1 MPRQIVRRWF
11 SLLPA
16 LLAWGG
22 LVLPVPVAA
31 QQTAVQ
37 DQLPEMGTAGGSTLS
52 LEDEYRLGRMVMRG
66 LRESGHVVDDPEISE
81 YMQSLGLKLSSQAQ
95 DGNRTFNYFLVR
107 DPQINAFALP
117 GGFIGVHS
125 GLLMETANESELA
138 GVLAHETA
146 HVTQRHIARS
156 LENQSRTNLVS
167 AAAMLA
173 AILLGTV
180 AGGGNATMG
189 AVSAAQGLAAQQQIN
204 FTRENEYEADRVG
217 IGILAAAGFDPNA
230 MPAFFD
236 TMGRRTQLG
245 PNGLPE
251 LLRTHPVTSSRIA
264 ESKARAS
271 HYPPVEVGE
280 SLSYSLMK
288 ERVRVLT
295 TPPGA
300 DPRDYY
306 AATVGNEADATTAQ
320 LYGRAL
326 AQITAGDAAKA
337 IPALEQLRAARPDV
351 MQFHTALGQAQLA
364 AGDVRGALATLE
376 KARELAP
383 RNVPVTMRYAEALMR
398 ASRPKRAHEV
408 LLDLFNNVPPTQDQ
422 IRQTAMA
429 ANAAGDVADA
439 YSYMAE
445 YHLMSADLPLAINQL
460 ELALSV
466 PNITEVQ
473 RRRFSAR
480 LDELREALPKER
492 ARLAR
497 PNDEGKESGGGRP
510 NLAHSTW

>member
-1 MPRQIVRRWF
+1 
-11 SLLPA
+11 
-16 LLAWGG
+16 
-22 LVLPVPVAA
+22 
-31 QQTAVQ
+31 
-37 DQLPEMGTAGGSTLS
+37 
-52 LEDEYRLGRMVMRG
+52 MRC
-66 LRESGHVVDDPEISE
+66 
-81 YMQSLGLKLSSQAQ
+81 
-95 DGNRTFNYFLVR
+95 
-107 DPQINAFALP
+107 P
-117 GGFIGVHS
+117 GGFIGIHS

-138 GVLAHETA
+138 GVLAHEIA
-146 HVTQRHIARS
+146 HVTQRHIARR
-156 LENQSRTNLVS
+156 LESQSRTSLVS

-173 AILLGTV
+173 AILLGSV
-180 AGGGNATMG
+180 AGGNASMG
-189 AVSAAQGLAAQQQIN
+189 AVSAVQGLTAQQQIN

-217 IGILAAAGFDPNA
+217 IGTLAAAGFDPNA

-245 PNGLPE
+245 PNGMPE
-251 LLRTHPVTSSRIA
+251 LLRTHPVTSARIA
-264 ESKARAS
+264 ESKGRAS
-271 HYPPVEVGE
+271 QYPPVEAGE

-295 TPPGA
+295 TPAGL
-300 DPRDYY
+300 DPREYY
-306 AATVGNEADATTAQ
+306 ESTIENEPDASIAQ
-320 LYGRAL
+320 IYGRAL
-326 AQITAGDAAKA
+326 AQVMAGDAASA
-337 IPALEQLRAARPDV
+337 IPALEKLRASRTDV
-351 MQFHTALGQAQLA
+351 LQFHTALGQAQLA

-398 ASRPKRAHEV
+398 SSRPKRAHEV

-445 YHLMSADLPLAINQL
+445 YHLMSADLPLAMNQL

-473 RRRFSAR
+473 RRRYSAR
-480 LDELREALPKER
+480 LNELREALPKER

-497 PNDEGKESGGGRP
+497 PDEGGDSSRRS
-510 NLAHSTW
+510 NLVDAAW

>member
-1 MPRQIVRRWF
+1 MYPRSVRRWF
-11 SLLPA
+11 ALLPG
-16 LLAWGG
+16 LLAWAG
-22 LVLPVPVAA
+22 LVLPVPLAA
-31 QQTAVQ
+31 QQAPAQ
-37 DQLPEMGTAGGSTLS
+37 EQLPEMGTAGGSALS

-66 LRESGHVVDDPEISE
+66 LRESGQLVDDPEIGE
-81 YMQSLGLKLSSQAQ
+81 YLQSVGLRLSSLAQ
-95 DGNRTFNYFLVR
+95 DGNRSFNFFLVK
-107 DPQINAFALP
+107 DPAINAFALP
-117 GGFIGVHS
+117 GGFIGIHS

-138 GVLAHETA
+138 GVLAHEIA
-146 HVTQRHIARS
+146 HVTQRHIARR
-156 LENQSRTNLVS
+156 LESQSRTNLVS

-173 AILLGTV
+173 AILLGSV
-180 AGGGNATMG
+180 AGGNASMG
-189 AVSAAQGLAAQQQIN
+189 AVSAVQGLTAQQQIN

-217 IGILAAAGFDPNA
+217 IGTLAAAGFDPNA

-245 PNGLPE
+245 PNGMPE
-251 LLRTHPVTSSRIA
+251 LLRTHPVTSARIA
-264 ESKARAS
+264 ESKGRAS
-271 HYPPVEVGE
+271 QYPPVDPGE

-295 TPPGA
+295 TPAGL
-300 DPRDYY
+300 DPREYY
-306 AATVGNEADATTAQ
+306 ESTIENEPDASIAQ
-320 LYGRAL
+320 IYGRAL
-326 AQITAGDAAKA
+326 AQVMAGDPASA
-337 IPALEQLRAARPDV
+337 IPALEKLRASRTDV
-351 MQFHTALGQAQLA
+351 LQFHTALGQAQLA

-398 ASRPKRAHEV
+398 SSRPKRAHEV

-445 YHLMSADLPLAINQL
+445 YHLMSADLPLAMNQL

-473 RRRFSAR
+473 RRRYSAR
-480 LDELREALPKER
+480 LNELREALPKER

-497 PNDEGKESGGGRP
+497 PDEGGDSSRRS
-510 NLAHSTW
+510 NLVGAAW

>member
-1 MPRQIVRRWF
+1 MFPRSVRRWF
-11 SLLPA
+11 ALLPG
-16 LLAWGG
+16 LLAWAG
-22 LVLPVPVAA
+22 LVLPVPLAA
-31 QQTAVQ
+31 QQAPAQ
-37 DQLPEMGTAGGSTLS
+37 EQLPEMGTAGGSALS

-66 LRESGHVVDDPEISE
+66 LRESGQLVDDPEIGE
-81 YMQSLGLKLSSQAQ
+81 YLQSVGLRLSSLAQ
-95 DGNRTFNYFLVR
+95 DGNRSFNFFLVK
-107 DPQINAFALP
+107 DPAINAFALP
-117 GGFIGVHS
+117 GGFIGIHS

-138 GVLAHETA
+138 GVLSHEIA
-146 HVTQRHIARS
+146 HVTQRHIARR
-156 LENQSRTNLVS
+156 LESQSRTSLVS

-173 AILLGTV
+173 AILLGSV
-180 AGGGNATMG
+180 AGGNASMG
-189 AVSAAQGLAAQQQIN
+189 AVSAVQGLTAQQQIN

-217 IGILAAAGFDPNA
+217 IGTLAAAGFDPNA
-230 MPAFFD
+230 MPSFFD

-245 PNGLPE
+245 PNGMPE
-251 LLRTHPVTSSRIA
+251 LLRTHPVTSARIA
-264 ESKARAS
+264 ESKGRAS
-271 HYPPVEVGE
+271 QYPPVDPGE

-295 TPPGA
+295 TPAGL
-300 DPRDYY
+300 DPREYY
-306 AATVGNEADATTAQ
+306 ESTIENEPDASIAQ
-320 LYGRAL
+320 IYGRAL
-326 AQITAGDAAKA
+326 AQVMAGDPASA
-337 IPALEQLRAARPDV
+337 IPALEKLRASRTDV
-351 MQFHTALGQAQLA
+351 LQFHTALGQAQLA

-398 ASRPKRAHEV
+398 SSRPKRAHEV

-445 YHLMSADLPLAINQL
+445 YHLMSADLPLAMNQL

-473 RRRFSAR
+473 RRRYSAR
-480 LDELREALPKER
+480 LNELREALPKER

-497 PNDEGKESGGGRP
+497 PDEDGDSSRRS
-510 NLAHSTW
+510 NLVGAAW

>member
-1 MPRQIVRRWF
+1 MFPRSVHRWF
-11 SLLPA
+11 ALLPG
-16 LLAWGG
+16 LLAWAG
-22 LVLPVPVAA
+22 LVLPVPLAA
-31 QQTAVQ
+31 QQAPAQ
-37 DQLPEMGTAGGSTLS
+37 EQLPEMGTAGGSALS

-66 LRESGHVVDDPEISE
+66 LRESGQLVDDPEIGE
-81 YMQSLGLKLSSQAQ
+81 YLQSVGLRLSSLAQ
-95 DGNRTFNYFLVR
+95 DGNRSFNFFLVK
-107 DPQINAFALP
+107 DPAINAFALP
-117 GGFIGVHS
+117 GGFIGIHS

-138 GVLAHETA
+138 GVLSHEIA
-146 HVTQRHIARS
+146 HVTQRHIARR
-156 LENQSRTNLVS
+156 LESQSRTSLVS

-173 AILLGTV
+173 AILLGSV
-180 AGGGNATMG
+180 AGGNASMG
-189 AVSAAQGLAAQQQIN
+189 AVSAVQGLTAQQQIN

-217 IGILAAAGFDPNA
+217 IGTLAAAGFDPNA
-230 MPAFFD
+230 MPSFFD

-245 PNGLPE
+245 PNGMPE
-251 LLRTHPVTSSRIA
+251 LLRTHPVTSARIA
-264 ESKARAS
+264 ESKGRAS
-271 HYPPVEVGE
+271 QYPPVDPGE

-295 TPPGA
+295 TPAGL
-300 DPRDYY
+300 DPREYY
-306 AATVGNEADATTAQ
+306 ESTIENEPDASIAQ
-320 LYGRAL
+320 IYGRAL
-326 AQITAGDAAKA
+326 AQVMAGDPASA
-337 IPALEQLRAARPDV
+337 IPALEKLRASRTDV
-351 MQFHTALGQAQLA
+351 LQFHTALGQAQLA

-398 ASRPKRAHEV
+398 SSRPKRAHEV

-445 YHLMSADLPLAINQL
+445 YHLMSADLPLAMNQL

-473 RRRFSAR
+473 RRRYSAR
-480 LDELREALPKER
+480 LNELREALPKER

-497 PNDEGKESGGGRP
+497 PDEGDDSSRRS
-510 NLAHSTW
+510 NLVGAAW

>member
-1 MPRQIVRRWF
+1 MLPHIFRRWLA
-11 SLLPA
+11 LLPG
-16 LLAWGG
+16 LAAWSAM
-22 LVLPVPVAA
+22 VLPLPVVA
-31 QQTAVQ
+31 QHAPAQE
-37 DQLPEMGTAGGSTLS
+37 QLPEMGTAGASTLS

-66 LRESGHVVDDPEISE
+66 LRESGHVVDDPEIGE
-81 YMQSLGLKLSSQAQ
+81 YLQALGLKLSSLAH
-95 DGNRTFNYFLVR
+95 DGNRAFNFFLVR
-107 DPQINAFALP
+107 DPEINAFALP

-138 GVLAHETA
+138 GVLAHEIA

-156 LENQSRTNLVS
+156 LESQSRNSLVS

-173 AILLGTV
+173 AILLGTI
-180 AGGGNATMG
+180 AGGGSNATMG
-189 AVSAAQGLAAQQQIN
+189 AISAAQGLSAQQQIN

-217 IGILAAAGFDPNA
+217 IGILASAGFDPNA

-245 PNGLPE
+245 PTSMPE
-251 LLRTHPVTSSRIA
+251 ILRSHPVTSARIA
-264 ESKARAS
+264 ESKGRAAQ
-271 HYPPVEVGE
+271 YPPVEPSE
-280 SLSYSLMK
+280 SLSYSLIK
-288 ERVRVLT
+288 ERVRVLQ
-295 TPPGA
+295 TPPGIDA
-300 DPRDYY
+300 RDYY
-306 AATVGNEADATTAQ
+306 ASTIENEADASIAQ
-320 LYGRAL
+320 VYGRAL
-326 AQITAGDAAKA
+326 AQIIAGDAQSA
-337 IPALEQLRAARPDV
+337 IPVLERLRASRPDV
-351 MQFHTALGQAQLA
+351 LQFHTALGQAQLA

-473 RRRFSAR
+473 RQRFGAR
-480 LDELREALPKER
+480 LSELREALPKER
-492 ARLAR
+492 TRLAR
-497 PNDEGKESGGGRP
+497 PDEEENKSGRHSD
-510 NLAHSTW
+510 LADATW

>member
-1 MPRQIVRRWF
+1 MPRHPARRWF
-11 SLLPA
+11 SLLPGF
-16 LLAWGG
+16 LAWAG
-22 LVLPVPVAA
+22 LVLPGPLAA

-52 LEDEYRLGRMVMRG
+52 VEDEYRLGRMVMRG
-66 LRESGHVVDDPEISE
+66 LRESGHVVDDPEIGE
-81 YMQSLGLKLSSQAQ
+81 YLQSLGLRLSSQAH
-95 DGNRTFNYFLVR
+95 DGNRNFNYFLVR

-138 GVLAHETA
+138 GVFAHEIA

-156 LENQSRTNLVS
+156 LESQSRTNLVS

-180 AGGGNATMG
+180 AGGSSATMG

-217 IGILAAAGFDPNA
+217 IGILAAAGFDPNG

-251 LLRTHPVTSSRIA
+251 LLRTHPVTSARIA

-271 HYPPVEVGE
+271 HYPPVETGE
-280 SLSYSLMK
+280 SLGYALMK
-288 ERVRVLT
+288 ERVRVLV
-295 TPPGA
+295 TPAGV

-306 AATVGNEADATTAQ
+306 VATIGNEADASTSQ

-326 AQITAGDAAKA
+326 AQIISGDAAAA
-337 IPALEQLRAARPDV
+337 IPVLERLRAARPDV
-351 MQFHTALGQAQLA
+351 MQFHTTLGQAQLG
-364 AGDVRGALATLE
+364 AGDVRAALATLE

-398 ASRPKRAHEV
+398 ANRPKRAHEV

-466 PNITEVQ
+466 PNITQVQ
-473 RRRFSAR
+473 RRRFAAR

-497 PNDEGKESGGGRP
+497 PDESGESGDRP
-510 NLAHSTW
+510 DLAQSSW

>member
-1 MPRQIVRRWF
+1 MYPRSVRRWF
-11 SLLPA
+11 ALLPG
-16 LLAWGG
+16 LLAWAG
-22 LVLPVPVAA
+22 LVLPVPLAA
-31 QQTAVQ
+31 QQAPAQ
-37 DQLPEMGTAGGSTLS
+37 EQLPEMGTAGGSALS

-66 LRESGHVVDDPEISE
+66 LRESGQLVEDPEIGE
-81 YMQSLGLKLSSQAQ
+81 YLQSVGLRLSSLAQ
-95 DGNRTFNYFLVR
+95 DGNRSFNFFLVK
-107 DPQINAFALP
+107 DPAINAFALP
-117 GGFIGVHS
+117 GGFIGIHS

-138 GVLAHETA
+138 GVLSHEIA
-146 HVTQRHIARS
+146 HVTQRHIARR
-156 LENQSRTNLVS
+156 LESQSRTSLVS

-173 AILLGTV
+173 AILLGSV
-180 AGGGNATMG
+180 AGGNASMG
-189 AVSAAQGLAAQQQIN
+189 AVSAVQGLTAQQQIN

-217 IGILAAAGFDPNA
+217 IGTLAAAGFDPNA
-230 MPAFFD
+230 MPSFFD

-245 PNGLPE
+245 PNGMPE
-251 LLRTHPVTSSRIA
+251 LLRTHPVTSARIA
-264 ESKARAS
+264 ESKGRAS
-271 HYPPVEVGE
+271 QYPPVDPGE

-295 TPPGA
+295 TPAGS
-300 DPRDYY
+300 DPREYY
-306 AATVGNEADATTAQ
+306 ESTIENEPDASIAQ
-320 LYGRAL
+320 IYGRAL
-326 AQITAGDAAKA
+326 AQVMAGDPASA
-337 IPALEQLRAARPDV
+337 IPALEKLRAGRTDV
-351 MQFHTALGQAQLA
+351 LQFHTALGQAQLA

-398 ASRPKRAHEV
+398 SSRPKRAHEV

-445 YHLMSADLPLAINQL
+445 YHLMSADLPLAMNQL

-473 RRRFSAR
+473 RRRYSAR
-480 LDELREALPKER
+480 LNELREALPKER

-497 PNDEGKESGGGRP
+497 PDEGDDSSRRS
-510 NLAHSTW
+510 NLVDAAW

>member
-1 MPRQIVRRWF
+1 MFPRSVRRWF
-11 SLLPA
+11 ALLPG
-16 LLAWGG
+16 LLAWAG
-22 LVLPVPVAA
+22 LVLPVPLAA
-31 QQTAVQ
+31 QQAPAQ
-37 DQLPEMGTAGGSTLS
+37 EQLPEMGTAGGSALS

-66 LRESGHVVDDPEISE
+66 LRESGQLVDDPEIGE
-81 YMQSLGLKLSSQAQ
+81 YLQSVGLRLSSLAQ
-95 DGNRTFNYFLVR
+95 DGNRSFNFFLVK
-107 DPQINAFALP
+107 DPAINAFALP
-117 GGFIGVHS
+117 GGFIGIHS

-138 GVLAHETA
+138 GVLSHEIA
-146 HVTQRHIARS
+146 HVTQRHIARR
-156 LENQSRTNLVS
+156 LESQSRTSLVS

-173 AILLGTV
+173 AILLGSV
-180 AGGGNATMG
+180 AGGNASMG
-189 AVSAAQGLAAQQQIN
+189 AVSAVQGLTAQQQIN
-204 FTRENEYEADRVG
+204 FTRENEYEVDRVG
-217 IGILAAAGFDPNA
+217 IGTLAAAGFDPNA
-230 MPAFFD
+230 MPSFFD

-245 PNGLPE
+245 PNGMPE
-251 LLRTHPVTSSRIA
+251 LLRTHPVTSARIA
-264 ESKARAS
+264 ESKGRAS
-271 HYPPVEVGE
+271 QYPPVDPGE

-295 TPPGA
+295 TPAGL
-300 DPRDYY
+300 DPREYY
-306 AATVGNEADATTAQ
+306 ESTIENEPDASIAQ
-320 LYGRAL
+320 IYGRAL
-326 AQITAGDAAKA
+326 AQVMAGDPASA
-337 IPALEQLRAARPDV
+337 IPALEKLRASRTDV
-351 MQFHTALGQAQLA
+351 LQFHTALGQAQLA

-398 ASRPKRAHEV
+398 SSRPKRAHEV

-445 YHLMSADLPLAINQL
+445 YHLMSADLPLAMNQL

-473 RRRFSAR
+473 RRRYSAR
-480 LDELREALPKER
+480 LNELREALPKER

-497 PNDEGKESGGGRP
+497 PDEGDDSSRRS
-510 NLAHSTW
+510 NLVGAAW

>member
-1 MPRQIVRRWF
+1 MYPRPVRRWF
-11 SLLPA
+11 ALLPG
-16 LLAWGG
+16 LLAWAG
-22 LVLPVPVAA
+22 LVLPVPLAA
-31 QQTAVQ
+31 QQAPAQ
-37 DQLPEMGTAGGSTLS
+37 EQQLPEMGTAGGSALS

-66 LRESGHVVDDPEISE
+66 LRESGQLVDDPEIGE
-81 YMQSLGLKLSSQAQ
+81 YLQSVGLRLSSLAQ
-95 DGNRTFNYFLVR
+95 DGNRTFNFFLVR
-107 DPQINAFALP
+107 DPAINAFALP
-117 GGFIGVHS
+117 GGFIGIHS

-138 GVLAHETA
+138 GVFAHEIA
-146 HVTQRHIARS
+146 HVTQRHIARR
-156 LENQSRTNLVS
+156 LESQSRTNLVS

-173 AILLGTV
+173 AILLGSV
-180 AGGGNATMG
+180 AGGNASMG
-189 AVSAAQGLAAQQQIN
+189 AVSAVQGLTAQQQIN

-217 IGILAAAGFDPNA
+217 IGTLAAAGFDPNG

-251 LLRTHPVTSSRIA
+251 LLRTHPVTSARIA

-271 HYPPVEVGE
+271 QYPPVEVGE

-295 TPPGA
+295 TPAGT

-306 AATVGNEADATTAQ
+306 ESTIENEPDASIAQ
-320 LYGRAL
+320 IYGRAL
-326 AQITAGDAAKA
+326 AQVLAGDPASA
-337 IPALEQLRAARPDV
+337 IPALEKLRANRTDV
-351 MQFHTALGQAQLA
+351 LQFHTALGQAQLA

-398 ASRPKRAHEV
+398 SSRPKRAHEV

-445 YHLMSADLPLAINQL
+445 YHLMSADLPLAMNQL

-473 RRRFSAR
+473 RRRYSAR
-480 LDELREALPKER
+480 LNELREALPKER

-497 PNDEGKESGGGRP
+497 PDEGGDSSRRS
-510 NLAHSTW
+510 NLVGTAW

>member
-1 MPRQIVRRWF
+1 MFPRSVRRWF
-11 SLLPA
+11 ALLPG
-16 LLAWGG
+16 LLAWAG
-22 LVLPVPVAA
+22 LVLPVPLAA
-31 QQTAVQ
+31 QQAPAQ
-37 DQLPEMGTAGGSTLS
+37 EQLPEMGTAGGSALS

-66 LRESGHVVDDPEISE
+66 LRESGQLVDDPEIGE
-81 YMQSLGLKLSSQAQ
+81 YLQSVGLRLSSLAQ
-95 DGNRTFNYFLVR
+95 DGNRSFNFFLVK
-107 DPQINAFALP
+107 DPAINAFALP
-117 GGFIGVHS
+117 GGFIGIHS

-138 GVLAHETA
+138 GVLSHEIA
-146 HVTQRHIARS
+146 HVTQRHIARR
-156 LENQSRTNLVS
+156 LESQSRTSLVS

-173 AILLGTV
+173 AILLGSV
-180 AGGGNATMG
+180 AGGNASMG
-189 AVSAAQGLAAQQQIN
+189 AVSAVQGLTAQQQIN

-217 IGILAAAGFDPNA
+217 IGTLAAAGFDPNA
-230 MPAFFD
+230 MPSFFD

-245 PNGLPE
+245 PNGMPE
-251 LLRTHPVTSSRIA
+251 LLRTHPVTSARIA
-264 ESKARAS
+264 ESKGRAS
-271 HYPPVEVGE
+271 QYPPVDPGE

-295 TPPGA
+295 TPAGL
-300 DPRDYY
+300 DPREYY
-306 AATVGNEADATTAQ
+306 ESTIENEPDASIAQ
-320 LYGRAL
+320 IYGRAL
-326 AQITAGDAAKA
+326 AQVMAGDPASA
-337 IPALEQLRAARPDV
+337 IPALEKLRASRTDV
-351 MQFHTALGQAQLA
+351 LQFHTALGQAQLA

-398 ASRPKRAHEV
+398 SSRPKRAHEV

-445 YHLMSADLPLAINQL
+445 YHLMSADLPLAMNQL

-473 RRRFSAR
+473 RRRYSAR
-480 LDELREALPKER
+480 LNELREALPKER

-497 PNDEGKESGGGRP
+497 PDEGDDSSRRS
-510 NLAHSTW
+510 NLVGAAW

>member
-1 MPRQIVRRWF
+1 MYRRSVRHWF
-11 SLLPA
+11 ALLPG
-16 LLAWGG
+16 LLAWAG

-31 QQTAVQ
+31 QHTPAQE
-37 DQLPEMGTAGGSTLS
+37 QLPEMGTAGGSALS

-66 LRESGHVVDDPEISE
+66 LRESGHVVDDPEIGE
-81 YMQSLGLKLSSQAQ
+81 YLQSVGLRLSSLAQ
-95 DGNRTFNYFLVR
+95 DGNRSFNFFLVK
-107 DPQINAFALP
+107 DPAINAFALP
-117 GGFIGVHS
+117 GGFIGIHS

-138 GVLAHETA
+138 GVLAHEIA
-146 HVTQRHIARS
+146 HVTQRHIARR
-156 LENQSRTNLVS
+156 LESQSRTNLVS

-173 AILLGTV
+173 AILLGSV
-180 AGGGNATMG
+180 AGGNASMG
-189 AVSAAQGLAAQQQIN
+189 AVSAVQGLTAQQQIN

-217 IGILAAAGFDPNA
+217 IGTLAAAGFDPNA

-245 PNGLPE
+245 PNGMPE
-251 LLRTHPVTSSRIA
+251 LLRTHPVTSARIA
-264 ESKARAS
+264 ESKGRAS
-271 HYPPVEVGE
+271 QYPPVEVSE
-280 SLSYSLMK
+280 SLTYSLMK

-295 TPPGA
+295 TPAGL
-300 DPRDYY
+300 DPREYY
-306 AATVGNEADATTAQ
+306 ESTIENEPDASIAQ
-320 LYGRAL
+320 IYGRAL
-326 AQITAGDAAKA
+326 AQVMAGDPASA
-337 IPALEQLRAARPDV
+337 IPALEKLRASRTDV
-351 MQFHTALGQAQLA
+351 LQFHTALGQAQLA

-398 ASRPKRAHEV
+398 SSRPKRAHEV

-445 YHLMSADLPLAINQL
+445 YHLMSADLPLAMNQL

-473 RRRFSAR
+473 RRRYSAR
-480 LDELREALPKER
+480 LNELREALPKER

-497 PNDEGKESGGGRP
+497 PDEGDDSSRRS
-510 NLAHSTW
+510 NLVGAAW

>member
-1 MPRQIVRRWF
+1 M
-11 SLLPA
+11 
-16 LLAWGG
+16 
-22 LVLPVPVAA
+22 
-31 QQTAVQ
+31 
-37 DQLPEMGTAGGSTLS
+37 
-52 LEDEYRLGRMVMRG
+52 
-66 LRESGHVVDDPEISE
+66 DDPEIGE
-81 YMQSLGLKLSSQAQ
+81 YLQSVGLRLSSLAQ
-95 DGNRTFNYFLVR
+95 DGNRSFNFFLVK
-107 DPQINAFALP
+107 DPAINAFALP
-117 GGFIGVHS
+117 GGFIGIHS

-138 GVLAHETA
+138 GVLAHEIA
-146 HVTQRHIARS
+146 HVTQRHIARR
-156 LENQSRTNLVS
+156 LESQSRTSLVS

-173 AILLGTV
+173 AILLGSV
-180 AGGGNATMG
+180 AGGNASMG
-189 AVSAAQGLAAQQQIN
+189 AVSAVQGLTAQQQIN

-217 IGILAAAGFDPNA
+217 IGTLAAAGFDPNA
-230 MPAFFD
+230 MPSFFD

-245 PNGLPE
+245 PNGMPE
-251 LLRTHPVTSSRIA
+251 LLRTHPVTSARIA
-264 ESKARAS
+264 ESKGRAS
-271 HYPPVEVGE
+271 QYPPVDPGE

-295 TPPGA
+295 TPAGL
-300 DPRDYY
+300 DPREYY
-306 AATVGNEADATTAQ
+306 ESTIENEPDASIAQ
-320 LYGRAL
+320 IYGRAL
-326 AQITAGDAAKA
+326 AQVMAGDPASA
-337 IPALEQLRAARPDV
+337 IPALEKLRASRTDV
-351 MQFHTALGQAQLA
+351 LQFHTALGQAQLA

-398 ASRPKRAHEV
+398 SSRPKRAHEV

-445 YHLMSADLPLAINQL
+445 YHLMSADLPLAMNQL

-473 RRRFSAR
+473 RRRYSAR
-480 LDELREALPKER
+480 LNELREALPKER

-497 PNDEGKESGGGRP
+497 PDEGDDSSRRS
-510 NLAHSTW
+510 NLVDAAW

>member
-1 MPRQIVRRWF
+1 MPTHPVRRWF
-11 SLLPA
+11 ALLPG
-16 LLAWGG
+16 LLGWAG
-22 LVLPVPVAA
+22 LVLPGPLAA
-31 QQTAVQ
+31 QHTPAQE
-37 DQLPEMGTAGGSTLS
+37 QLPEMGTAGGSTLS

-66 LRESGHVVDDPEISE
+66 LRESGHVVDDPEIGE
-81 YMQSLGLKLSSQAQ
+81 YLQSLGLRLSSLAH
-95 DGNRTFNYFLVR
+95 DGNRSFNYFLVN
-107 DPQINAFALP
+107 DPAINAFALP

-138 GVLAHETA
+138 GVLAHEIA
-146 HVTQRHIARS
+146 HVTQRHIARR
-156 LENQSRTNLVS
+156 LESQSRTNLVS

-173 AILLGTV
+173 AILLGSV
-180 AGGGNATMG
+180 AGGNVGMG
-189 AVSAAQGLAAQQQIN
+189 AASAAQGLAAQQQIN

-217 IGILAAAGFDPNA
+217 IGVLAAAGFDPNA

-245 PNGLPE
+245 PDGLPE

-264 ESKARAS
+264 ESKGRAS
-271 HYPPVEVGE
+271 QYPPVQPAD
-280 SLSYSLMK
+280 SLSYALMK

-295 TPPGA
+295 TPPGV
-300 DPRDYY
+300 DPRAYY
-306 AATVGNEADATTAQ
+306 DSTIENEPDASVAQ
-320 LYGRAL
+320 VYGRAL
-326 AQITAGDAAKA
+326 AQIMAGDASSA
-337 IPALEQLRAARPDV
+337 IPGLERLRASRPDV
-351 MQFHTALGQAQLA
+351 LQFHTALGQAELA
-364 AGDVRGALATLE
+364 AGDVRAALATLE

-398 ASRPKRAHEV
+398 SNRPKRAHEV

-445 YHLMSADLPLAINQL
+445 YHLMSADLPLAMNQL

-480 LDELREALPKER
+480 LNELREALPKER

-497 PNDEGKESGGGRP
+497 PEEDGDSGRRS
-510 NLAHSTW
+510 NLADAAW

>member
-1 MPRQIVRRWF
+1 MYRRSVRHWIA
-11 SLLPA
+11 LLPG
-16 LLAWGG
+16 LLAWAG

-31 QQTAVQ
+31 QHTPAQE
-37 DQLPEMGTAGGSTLS
+37 QLPEMGTAGGSALS

-66 LRESGHVVDDPEISE
+66 LRESGHVVDDPEIGE
-81 YMQSLGLKLSSQAQ
+81 YLQSVGLRLSSLAQ
-95 DGNRTFNYFLVR
+95 DGNRSFNFFLVK
-107 DPQINAFALP
+107 DPAINAFALP
-117 GGFIGVHS
+117 GGFIGIHS

-138 GVLAHETA
+138 GVLAHEIA
-146 HVTQRHIARS
+146 HVTQRHIARR
-156 LENQSRTNLVS
+156 LESQSRTNLVS

-173 AILLGTV
+173 AILLGSV
-180 AGGGNATMG
+180 AGGNASMG
-189 AVSAAQGLAAQQQIN
+189 AVSAVQGLTAQQQIN

-217 IGILAAAGFDPNA
+217 IGTLAAAGFDPNA

-245 PNGLPE
+245 PNGMPE
-251 LLRTHPVTSSRIA
+251 LLRTHPVTSARIA
-264 ESKARAS
+264 ESKGRAS
-271 HYPPVEVGE
+271 QYPPVDVSE
-280 SLSYSLMK
+280 SLTYSLMK

-295 TPPGA
+295 TPAGL
-300 DPRDYY
+300 DPREYY
-306 AATVGNEADATTAQ
+306 ESTIENEPDASIAQ
-320 LYGRAL
+320 IYGRAL
-326 AQITAGDAAKA
+326 AQVMAGDPASA
-337 IPALEQLRAARPDV
+337 IPALEKLRANRTDV
-351 MQFHTALGQAQLA
+351 LQFHTALGQAQLA

-398 ASRPKRAHEV
+398 SSRPKRAHEV

-445 YHLMSADLPLAINQL
+445 YHLMSADLPLAMNQL

-473 RRRFSAR
+473 RRRYSAR

-492 ARLAR
+492 ARLAK
-497 PNDEGKESGGGRP
+497 PDEGGDSSRRS
-510 NLAHSTW
+510 NLVGAAW